1 MGEVR
6 GGSLPAMEPEVR
18 QSVRDIRPVTR
29 CMECD
34 EPLRA
39 ASKGEVRSR
48 VPPHIAADCDEFQ
61 ECARCKRVYWQGCI
75 IGRYGGGSKNWRGL
89 LGTLTESRGAFHPM
103 GIKARS
109 GTPTKARRAQCAT
122 FRN

>member
-34 EPLRA
+34 E
-39 ASKGEVRSR
+39 
-48 VPPHIAADCDEFQ
+48 FQ

-89 LGTLTESRGAFHPM
+89 LDTLTESRGAFHPM

-122 FRN
+122 FRNARA